1 MPFPKAKKVIYQ
13 KNPLDHVICQ
23 LRFPPIL
30 KIETEVPA
38 KFQEDIRAEFP
49 EFKEKQ
55 ETALP
60 IPKGIQL
67 EVPTEVLRQVVPSSV
82 KNYEFASDDG
92 FWRIN
97 LTRTFLALT
106 CTKYERRSLFQEKLA
121 HPLKALIETYNP
133 AYFSRIGLRYVDI
146 IRRSVLG
153 LENVAWKELLQPHI
167 LGLLGTPDDVSQNIQ
182 NLEAKYEIR
191 LEDGS
196 SVARITIGL
205 VEWPE
210 KSEECFMIDT
220 DFFNIG
226 KIAISDVT
234 SKLDY
239 FHIRGSRLIQWL
251 IKEKLHTAM
260 EPKEL

>member
-1 MPFPKAKKVIYQ
+1 VIYK
-13 KNPLDHVICQ
+13 KNPLDRVICQ
-23 LRFPPIL
+23 LRFPAIL

-60 IPKGIQL
+60 ISKGIQP
-67 EVPTEVLRQVVPSSV
+67 EVPMEVLRQIVPFSI

-106 CTKYERRSLFQEKLA
+106 CTKYERRRLFQEKLA
-121 HPLKALIETYNP
+121 CPLKALIETYKP
-133 AYFSRIGLRYVDI
+133 AHFSRIGLRYVDI

-182 NLEAKYEIR
+182 SLEATYEIR

-196 SVARITIGL
+196 SIARIITGL
-205 VEWPE
+205 VEWSETGE
-210 KSEECFMIDT
+210 KCFMIDT

-226 KIAISDVT
+226 KIATSDVM
-234 SKLDY
+234 SKLNY

-251 IKEKLHTAM
+251 ITKRLHEAM
-260 EPKEL
+260 EPEELS